1 MFTQRH
7 IAVQGIDSKMTL
19 FTHSPKYLY
28 SKVEKAYDKLSN
40 IVQRAKAYQTVY
52 QALSHLVI
60 MNERIRIHFAVI
72 ITTITKR
79 QSVNLQESSEF
90 VSLLIQFQST
100 EVPIE
105 IQYQRDFPSQISYL

>member
-60 MNERIRIHFAVI
+60 MNERIRIHFCGDHNDNYEKTKCELTGVLRI
-72 ITTITKR
+72 RIVTYTI
-79 QSVNLQESSEF
+79 S
-90 VSLLIQFQST
+90 I
-100 EVPIE
+100 
-105 IQYQRDFPSQISYL
+105 Y